1 MYASGDDDSAD
12 ALNLKHVSCRCDA
25 KADVFSY
32 GVVLWELIT
41 QEQPQRGHLR
51 DIEVPTECPQAVAAL
66 VDACLDHRAA
76 KRPTTTQI
84 IDVISQGAA
93 MDR

>member
-1 MYASGDDDSAD
+1 MYAFANDDLVDV
-12 ALNLKHVSCRCDA
+12 LKRVLSRCDA

-51 DIEVPTECPQAVAAL
+51 DIEVQIPVA
-66 VDACLDHRAA
+66 
-76 KRPTTTQI
+76 
-84 IDVISQGAA
+84 
-93 MDR
+93 